1 MPARAR
7 GAPDLRGATVRQ
19 ELLEILRR
27 GPATARDLSRL
38 AGIRERDVAGHLEHL
53 ARSLKAKGETLEL
66 EPSACLDCGFVFR
79 RRERHRYT
87 RPGQCPECRS
97 RRISLPRFF
106 VQPR

>member
-1 MPARAR
+1 MSERRRPE
-7 GAPDLRGATVRQ
+7 LRGATVRQ
-19 ELLEILRR
+19 TLLEILRR

-38 AGIRERDVAGHLEHL
+38 AGIREREVAPHLEHL
-53 ARSLKAKGETLEL
+53 AKSVKAKGGSLEV
-66 EPSACLDCGFVFR
+66 EPAVCLACGFAFR

-106 VQPR
+106 VR